1 MAASAAVSVEEYL
14 HTMYRPD
21 CDYVDGEV
29 IERNVGE
36 SSHSL
41 IRRIL
46 MRIFLEMEKTH
57 PIRAMPELRNR
68 VSATRY
74 RIPDLCVMLK
84 SQKVEPILNSPP
96 FLCIE
101 ILSPEDR
108 MSRILERVNE
118 FLAFGVPY
126 VWVIDP
132 ETRTAYSYT
141 AGEGHQVR
149 NRLATANPELA
160 ISLPEVFAELDEAL
174 RSNS

>member
-1 MAASAAVSVEEYL
+1 MAASLAVSVEEYL

-36 SSHSL
+36 FSHSL
-41 IRRIL
+41 IQRIL
-46 MRIFLEMEKTH
+46 MRILLDLERKH
-57 PIRAMPELRNR
+57 PIRVMPELRSR

-108 MSRILERVNE
+108 MSRILERVKE

-132 ETRTAYSYT
+132 ESRTAYQYT
-141 AGEGHQVR
+141 PDEGRQAREH
-149 NRLATANPELA
+149 LSTTNPEIT
-160 ISLPEVFAELDEAL
+160 ISLAEIFAELDEAL
-174 RSNS
+174 QPEA

>member
-36 SSHSL
+36 LSHSL
-41 IRRIL
+41 VQGIL
-46 MRIFLEMEKTH
+46 VGIFRDLAKVQ
-57 PIRAMPELRNR
+57 PIRVAPELRNK

-74 RIPDLCVMLK
+74 RVPDICVMLK
-84 SQKVEPILNSPP
+84 SQKPEPVLNSPP
-96 FLCIE
+96 FLCVE

-108 MSRILERVNE
+108 MTRVLERIKE
-118 FLAFGVPY
+118 YFIFGVSY

-141 AGEGHQVR
+141 ADEGHQVR
-149 NRLATANPELA
+149 DRLATANPELA
-160 ISLPEVFAELDEAL
+160 ISLPEAFAELDEAL
-174 RSNS
+174 RSDS

>member
-36 SSHSL
+36 LSHSL
-41 IRRIL
+41 VQGIL
-46 MRIFLEMEKTH
+46 VGIFRDLAKSQ
-57 PIRAMPELRNR
+57 PIRVAPELRNR

-74 RIPDLCVMLK
+74 RVPDICVMLK
-84 SQKVEPILNSPP
+84 SQKPEPVLNSPP
-96 FLCIE
+96 FLCVE

-108 MSRILERVNE
+108 MTRVLERVKE
-118 FLAFGVPY
+118 YFAFGVAY

-141 AGEGHQVR
+141 AEEGHQVR
-149 NRLATANPELA
+149 DRLATANPELA

-174 RSNS
+174 RSDS

>member
-1 MAASAAVSVEEYL
+1 MAASAAVSVEDYI

-36 SSHSL
+36 LSHSL
-41 IRRIL
+41 VQGIL
-46 MRIFLEMEKTH
+46 VGIFRDLAKVQ
-57 PIRAMPELRNR
+57 PIRVAPELRNR

-74 RIPDLCVMLK
+74 RVPDICVMLK
-84 SQKVEPILNSPP
+84 SQKPEPVLNSPP

-108 MSRILERVNE
+108 MTRVLERVQE
-118 FLAFGVPY
+118 YFVFGVPY

-141 AGEGHQVR
+141 ADEGHQVR
-149 NRLATANPELA
+149 DRLATSNPELA
-160 ISLPEVFAELDEAL
+160 ISLTEVFAELDEAL
-174 RSNS
+174 RSNP